1 MSPNNN
7 STQETNLPGLNS
19 FIKRES
25 WSFISTRY
33 QNMGRDNL
41 ELIYNSVLLEMVDR
55 TDYDNLLKNLQIEDE
70 EQRIA
75 ILDDYLSRIV
85 PGVINRIAVDKNQE
99 AQRRMVRRTEGDIR
113 KKGGQTFKSFLQ
125 ASGSSTSELGLNP
138 QEVNSSTYEELLK
151 EIYRSELQ
159 KLGNPKVTDPDFE
172 FKTRM
177 ALEKTQAAQTKI
189 LSGIE
194 KNPAFTIVSPQT
206 GELHDFK
213 TALVNQRISKL
224 VATGVLQPHGS
235 QERTD
240 LIAAVL
246 SGDTKFFE
254 QFHISGP
261 DAPSIGFIFPTLS
274 VLASNVQKT
283 ANGEITITGDPIAE
297 FNSYTDEISTSS
309 DRGRFEAEERGYLGL
324 ALSVDLAGQITE
336 LKDSSTVTK
345 SEAVDSIETVIGFSQ
360 TLANQKERVSSTEL
374 EGIRAEAG
382 VTGDE
387 FSLTEGSPELIS
399 KSVLKDIHVSS
410 DVVSDAL
417 GFAIANSKDL
427 STEDTQTLKNVQSQ
441 ALAVSGRMG
450 LSFETKAEMEQY
462 LQSIRE
468 IKPKELHSYYKNF
481 SRTHMVPEIKSRVIF
496 LKNKSSLL
504 HQASLATELAGAALK
519 GRRALIKS
527 VGYAIFNNTI
537 GIIPGVAE
545 VRATIKFFRTLKE
558 EGVLPAFGFHSK
570 LNFLISAS
578 DRLGMK
584 DTAELLRTVRKYRH
598 YYNAI
603 NDTIYIM
610 RKRYQNYK
618 ENARLALLR
627 KNIKKNF
634 RDSSRFYRSKK
645 ALALSKRNSNFFLLL
660 RNDVKRTFSNFA
672 NRDSIKNFVSKSRA
686 LTARGL
692 NGISLTLEK
701 LKSKSSLLFAN
712 GINKLEN
719 YASSGK
725 LFSGLAGSSA
735 STLKKLSSFLNKAT
749 SKISQKSAQLLSR
762 IKLDRLKSLFSKA
775 SGLLNKASKSAI
787 SKASQKAA
795 YQLSKLLAQ
804 KAAILA
810 AKTAAKAALGA
821 ATAGIGFFVVTA
833 VELIGIKRAVMITLA
848 IIVSIIGVI
857 LLFVY
862 VIFTSIVSTFSS
874 SNSEAAR
881 ESNIS
886 YTYGTISGS
895 AISLVIEPGSLD
907 STGCGVLEARGGTWD
922 NISRNEFLDLKVT
935 SRNCRVI
942 CNMAKAVSSLQ
953 TGSHVCS
960 KGSVN
965 CNPNFYNSFY
975 GQYGASSAYEC
986 TGRFNYFACNYLTHA
1001 AYYTPGNVVD
1011 PDIRAYV
1018 TWDEQWPYWFCVGKP
1033 VPMGNVYGGETNQEL
1048 INTITGDPRCASR
1061 KDTLE
1066 YSSTEELLTKYI
1078 MIPLK
1083 TQDAKRE
1090 PLCVSRSNLDP
1101 GDVLMWGWSA
1111 CEWPIVSGSHHIG
1124 LILNVTENA
1133 LITAEANMKQKSY
1146 TYQLIPC
1153 EGAVTYDEN
1162 GNEMPADDGV
1172 RIELSGS
1179 LGASLC
1185 RMFKPAVDDPS
1196 CPTDGSAFTCPRIVS
1211 GTPGFMRD

>member
-7 STQETNLPGLNS
+7 STQEPNLPGLNS

-41 ELIYNSVLLEMVDR
+41 ELIYNSVLLDMVDR
-55 TDYDNLLKNLQIEDE
+55 TDYETLLKNLQIEDE

-75 ILDDYLSRIV
+75 ILDDYLSKIV

-99 AQRRMVRRTEGDIR
+99 AQRRMVRSTEGNIR

-125 ASGSSTSELGLNP
+125 SSGSSTSELGLNP
-138 QEVNSSTYEELLK
+138 QEVNSSSTYEELLK
-151 EIYRSELQ
+151 EIYHSELQ
-159 KLGNPKVTDPDFE
+159 KLGNPKATDPDFD

-177 ALEKTQAAQTKI
+177 ALEKTQAAQIKI
-189 LSGIE
+189 LSDIE

-213 TALVNQRISKL
+213 SALINQRISKL
-224 VATGVLQPHGS
+224 VATGVIQPHGS

-246 SGDTKFFE
+246 SGDLKFFE

-261 DAPSIGFIFPTLS
+261 DAPSVGFIFPTLS
-274 VLASNVQKT
+274 VLASDIQKT
-283 ANGEITITGDPIAE
+283 ANGELAITGDPIAE

-360 TLANQKERVSSTEL
+360 TLANQQSRVSEQEL
-374 EGIRAEAG
+374 SNIRTEAG
-382 VTGDE
+382 ITEGE
-387 FSLTEGSPELIS
+387 FSLPEGSPELIS
-399 KSVLKDIHVSS
+399 KGALKDIHVSS

-481 SRTHMVPEIKSRVIF
+481 SRNQIVPEIESRVIF

-504 HQASLATELAGAALK
+504 HQASLATELAGAALR

-527 VGYAIFNNTI
+527 VGNAIFNNTI

-545 VRATIKFFRTLKE
+545 VRATIKFLRTLKE
-558 EGVLPAFGFHSK
+558 EGVLPAFGIRSK
-570 LNFLISAS
+570 LSFMISVS
-578 DRLGMK
+578 DRLGME
-584 DTAELLRTVRKYRH
+584 DTAELLRTIRKYRN
-598 YYNAI
+598 YYYAI
-603 NDTIYIM
+603 NDTIHII
-610 RKRYQNYK
+610 RRRYQNYK

-627 KNIKKNF
+627 KNLKSK
-634 RDSSRFYRSKK
+634 SRFYRSKK

-672 NRDSIKNFVSKSRA
+672 NRDSIKNFVSKSKA

-775 SGLLNKASKSAI
+775 SGLLSKASKSAV
-787 SKASQKAA
+787 SKASQKTA
-795 YQLSKLLAQ
+795 YYLSKLLAR

-810 AKTAAKAALGA
+810 AKTAAKVALGA
-821 ATAGIGFFVVTA
+821 ATAGIGLFVVTA

-874 SNSEAAR
+874 SNSEAER
-881 ESNIS
+881 GSNVY
-886 YTYGTISGS
+886 YTYGTVSGS
-895 AISLVIEPGSLD
+895 AISLTIGSGSLD
-907 STGCGVLEARGGTWD
+907 AKGCSVADSTVD
-922 NISRNEFLDLKVT
+922 NINKNDFKDLKVT
-935 SRNCRVI
+935 SRNCRVL
-942 CNMAKAVSSLQ
+942 CNMAKAVAGLQ
-953 TGSHVCS
+953 TGTNRCVG
-960 KGSVN
+960 KYAN
-965 CNPNFYNSFY
+965 CNPNYFNGVFYKY
-975 GQYGASSAYEC
+975 GSSCVCAKNTCNYCNPEC
-986 TGRFNYFACNYLTHA
+986 PESFNYFACNYLTHA
-1001 AYYTPGNVVD
+1001 AYYTEGNVVD
-1011 PDIRAYV
+1011 PDIRPFV
-1018 TWDEQWPYWFCVGKP
+1018 KWNDQWPYWYCVGKP
-1033 VPMGNVYGGETNQEL
+1033 VPMGNVYGGETNEQL
-1048 INTITGDPRCASR
+1048 INKITTDSRCSSIKSITG
-1061 KDTLE
+1061 
-1066 YSSTEELLTKYI
+1066 YSSTEDLLTKYI

-1083 TQDAKRE
+1083 TQDAKRQ

-1101 GDVLMWGWSA
+1101 GDVLIWGYSS
-1111 CEWPIVSGSHHIG
+1111 CEWPLTSTSHIG
-1124 LILNVTENA
+1124 LILDVTETA
-1133 LITAEANMKQKSY
+1133 LITAEANTSKKSF
-1146 TYQLIPC
+1146 THQLVPC
-1153 EGAVTYDEN
+1153 EGASTYDEN
-1162 GNEMPADDGV
+1162 GMPVPADDGV
-1172 RIELSGS
+1172 QLLAPSI
-1179 LGASLC
+1179 C
-1185 RMFKPAVDDPS
+1185 RLFKPALDDPQ
-1196 CPTDGSAFTCPRIVS
+1196 CPTDGSAFNCPEIAV